1 MGFAGEALG
10 LMGEDGAGRGTTV
23 GGGGGRRRV
32 WRGGGVW
39 FKRCPVPCG
48 PCKAGL
54 MSPDPT
60 RAWPRMHRV
69 LACKLQHPVALGK
82 GGKREKKRGM
92 KGKGKEDV
100 EGKGRSGKG
109 RGIRRKRGETRQK

>member
-1 MGFAGEALG
+1 M
-10 LMGEDGAGRGTTV
+10 
-23 GGGGGRRRV
+23 

-60 RAWPRMHRV
+60 GAWPRMHRV